1 MNWTIGKKL
10 RLQFGIITTILIIF
24 GLYSY
29 STLSEF
35 ELDIENS
42 KNIQSELLLAENLQ
56 QSVLGVW
63 QFVTDA
69 CLTKDYAVIKEEALP
84 LYKSAKQSLD
94 ELIKKNV
101 AHLEAQKNLKDM
113 KKNLDDFW
121 VSGEKMFNAY
131 VADWEAG
138 NAEMENFDVV
148 ASNLLENVDDFLDK
162 EIEASN
168 ESYDEMTQM
177 SENSVKVTFIILAI
191 AILLSI
197 GISYFATQQLTKP
210 IKELTNAAAEI
221 ANNNYD
227 ITVSTNSN
235 DELGTLGKSFNNMI
249 ETIEMQKGYLEN
261 LPTPIMVIDNE
272 FNISYMNKKG
282 AEVVGVEQSLL
293 LGQKCYDNFKT
304 DHCNT
309 DKCSCAQAM
318 RNDKATTSETIS
330 RANGKELPIMYTG
343 SPIKNKEGN
352 IVGAIEYIADISDMK
367 EREDYL
373 KRSTDIM
380 MTAMDKLAE
389 GDLTVNITPER
400 NDDDISKLF
409 GSFNNSISQI
419 NHALTQVLESVQATA
434 SAATEISASADQ
446 LAAGTQEQSSQTS
459 EVSAAVEQMAATI
472 SETAQNV
479 FRTNTAAKDSGNLAQ
494 DGQIVIES
502 TISGISKIKDVVE
515 HSSNTIF
522 ELGQSSTQIGEIIQV
537 INEIADQTNLL
548 ALNAAIEA
556 ARAGEQGR
564 GFAVVADEV
573 RKLAERTTSATNEIV
588 EMVTKIQKDSQNA
601 VQSIKQGNEEVSKG
615 MEEATKA
622 RTSMEMIVSS
632 SDEVFEISNQVAAA
646 SEEQSVTVEQIT
658 RSIEGINTVAHESA
672 SGVSQIANAATDLSE
687 LAINL
692 QNLIQQFE
700 LNKNPQRIT
709 SQNQSSVRE
718 VSHA

>member
-10 RLQFGIITTILIIF
+10 SIGFGIITTILIIF

-29 STLSEF
+29 GTLSEF
-35 ELDIENS
+35 KSDIEAS

-101 AHLEAQKNLKDM
+101 DHLEAQKNLKDM
-113 KKNLDDFW
+113 KKNLDAFW

-148 ASNLLENVDDFLDK
+148 ATKLLENVDDFLDK

-191 AILLSI
+191 AILLSVV
-197 GISYFATQQLTKP
+197 ISYFATQQLTKP

-221 ANNNYD
+221 ANDNYD

-282 AEVVGVEQSLL
+282 AEVVGVEQNLL

-309 DKCSCAQAM
+309 EKCACMLAM
-318 RNDKATTSETIS
+318 RNDNATTSETTS

-352 IVGAIEYIADISDMK
+352 IIGAIEYIADISDMK

-373 KRSTDIM
+373 KRSTNTM

-400 NDDDISKLF
+400 NDDDIAKLF

-434 SAATEISASADQ
+434 SAAIEISASADQ
-446 LAAGTQEQSSQTS
+446 LAAGTQEQSAQTS

-502 TISGISKIKDVVE
+502 TISGIGKIKDVVE

-622 RTSMEMIVSS
+622 RTSMEKIVSS

-646 SEEQSVTVEQIT
+646 SEEQSLTVEEIT

-687 LAINL
+687 LAINV

-700 LNKNPQRIT
+700 LNKNHQRIT